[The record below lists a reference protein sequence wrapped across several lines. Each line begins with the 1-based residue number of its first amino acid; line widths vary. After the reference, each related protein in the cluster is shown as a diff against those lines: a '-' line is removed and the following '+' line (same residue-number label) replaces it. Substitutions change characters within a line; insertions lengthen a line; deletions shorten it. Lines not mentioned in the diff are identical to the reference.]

1 MVSACDDQAK
11 NTRTGAEESG
21 PERTGLAWLQT
32 CTLCPPPRPEPDF
45 PSGRGLPCCFHP
57 LPLSRKSRSSV
68 KGGEAVGSSQTPTGA
83 PPGAGDHRRDPSA
96 GRQCRG
102 WYPELPESPA
112 ASGPL
117 SGLSAAGVSSPRK
130 GLALSSPPS
139 EASTPVDPG
148 DRAQVGSFWGS
159 GGWLRRGDSCHCRL
173 QRMFS
178 VPFPLALDVEV
189 HWPGQGT
196 VDQGEA

>member
-1 MVSACDDQAK
+1 MCLAVHTALGGGTHHPTLWRLGVVGYLAL
-11 NTRTGAEESG
+11 RTYLGSG
-21 PERTGLAWLQT
+21 GIPCVCVKW
-32 CTLCPPPRPEPDF
+32 EPGPTASGGS
-45 PSGRGLPCCFHP
+45 PSGGGQGAQ
-57 LPLSRKSRSSV
+57 SS
-68 KGGEAVGSSQTPTGA
+68 GQIGP
-83 PPGAGDHRRDPSA
+83 
-96 GRQCRG
+96 
-102 WYPELPESPA
+102 PESPA

-159 GGWLRRGDSCHCRL
+159 GGWLRQGDSCHCRL
-173 QRMFS
+173 QWVFS

-196 VDQGEA
+196 GAGDGRPRRGIEHPGH